1 MGGLLNSWLLFVIFD
16 KDVNKST
23 YCACETIFNYEQM
36 LIERFCFTFKPPNHS
51 GNPRISCLVLY
62 TINPNSAC

>member
-23 YCACETIFNYEQM
+23 YCAYHVKLFNYEQM
-36 LIERFCFTFKPPNHS
+36 LIERFCFTFKKPFWES
-51 GNPRISCLVLY
+51 
-62 TINPNSAC
+62 T